1 MPTIFE
7 EHYICPNSSQLT
19 SEKYSNAKGIYI
31 QEENKFL
38 FNKVLVGQTT
48 RARFKLTN
56 NGKVPCMLNFSVR
69 HIAARVRR
77 LDSATPRGE
86 KNPRTTAFTIVEKN
100 ENATVVQ
107 QALRNMDVF
116 ELATTSLNI
125 PSQSHVFA
133 EVTFT
138 PQTIQLYNAVFEVA
152 MEGASRYERRPYPF
166 TICLFTLSVLM
177 FVRFFPNCF

>member
-77 LDSATPRGE
+77 LDSATPGGG
-86 KNPRTTAFTIVEKN
+86 KIPRTTAFTIVEKN
-100 ENATVVQ
+100 
-107 QALRNMDVF
+107 
-116 ELATTSLNI
+116 
-125 PSQSHVFA
+125 
-133 EVTFT
+133 
-138 PQTIQLYNAVFEVA
+138 
-152 MEGASRYERRPYPF
+152 
-166 TICLFTLSVLM
+166 
-177 FVRFFPNCF
+177 